1 MTSNGLLR
9 AKGTTMP
16 LYEFRCAADCGP
28 FERSFPMADV
38 PRSIT
43 CPGCEGDA
51 ARLVSSPRLGHGSSS
66 AMQLLDATKR
76 SAHEP
81 AVVAGPPPRAATGRS
96 PVTNNPL
103 HRRLPRP

>member
-1 MTSNGLLR
+1 
-9 AKGTTMP
+9 MP

-28 FERSFPMADV
+28 FERSFPMADA

-43 CPGCEGDA
+43 CPGCERDA

-66 AMQLLDATKR
+66 AMNLLDRTKR

-81 AVVAGPPPRAATGRS
+81 DVVTGPPPPATAGRP
-96 PVTNNPL
+96 PVTSNPL